1 MSFMLCGLPISNM
14 TFRFVMQ
21 SQVPSEISILK
32 ADSSKFQRFQ
42 RFQKFPGPWEQEM
55 QFLVLLCHTLSLAQS
70 LCHSSESVGSRVANL
85 FVVLICSGILMLSPA
100 VLPAAREAEAHIA
113 SQGNL

>member
-21 SQVPSEISILK
+21 SQVLSEISILK

-42 RFQKFPGPWEQEM
+42 KFPGPWEQEM
-55 QFLVLLCHTLSLAQS
+55 QS
-70 LCHSSESVGSRVANL
+70 
-85 FVVLICSGILMLSPA
+85 SGIIVPYFISCAEPVPLLSKCGQQ
-100 VLPAAREAEAHIA
+100 
-113 SQGNL
+113 SC